1 MPSANRSSRTG
12 SQSHP
17 VRLLVIMAVIVAG
30 LAAWALWP
38 GQDNAVRLGL
48 DLRGGTQVIL
58 QPKAVQEGATI
69 TDDQLAQTVE
79 IIRQRVD
86 GVGVAEAEVTVQ
98 GSGDSAAIVVS
109 VPDVSQE
116 RLVELVG
123 RTALLDFRPVWTIQ
137 GPAPVG
143 PDGTP
148 ITEPQDPQDGG
159 EATSARIVQAPDNS
173 PEFEAEVAALDC
185 LDPVNLAG
193 GSPDDPEQWLGTCD
207 RDGAAKYS
215 LQPAF
220 IQGTNVTDAVAQ
232 LPQQGVGGWVVSLTF
247 DSEGSRALASASQEL
262 YLLPDCQ
269 PGGVSPCNAFAIVLD
284 GVVVS
289 APRFNEPIIGGQAQ
303 IEGDFTAQEAQD
315 LANVLSYGALPVTL
329 EVAEVTSVSATV
341 GGDQLRAGLIA
352 GAIGAV
358 LIVVFMLL
366 YYRILGIVAVLSL
379 VLAGGMSYLAFIAL
393 GKTVGF
399 TLTLAG
405 VAGAIVSIGITADCF
420 IIYFERIRDAL
431 RQGKS
436 MRQAAEAGWLA
447 TRRTILAADFVTLLA
462 AVVLYIVSVGNVRG
476 FAFTLGL
483 ITIIDLLVAFLFTY
497 PVTALICRS
506 TWMQRT
512 TWLTGL
518 RRTGRDSE
526 VLDAD
531 EAPVTARAGVES

>member
-12 SQSHP
+12 SQTHP
-17 VRLLVIMAVIVAG
+17 GRLLLIMALITAAV
-30 LAAWALWP
+30 AAWAFWP

-58 QPKAVQEGATI
+58 QPKAVQEGASI
-69 TDDQLAQTVE
+69 TDDQLAQTVQ

-98 GSGDSAAIVVS
+98 GSGDGAAIVVS

-123 RTALLDFRPVWTIQ
+123 RTALLDFRPVWTIL
-137 GPAPVG
+137 GPAPASLDDTTAPAPAPSG
-143 PDGTP
+143 DDT
-148 ITEPQDPQDGG
+148 
-159 EATSARIVQAPDNS
+159 ATSAQIVQAADNT
-173 PEFEAEVAALDC
+173 PEFQSEVAALDC
-185 LDPVNLAG
+185 LDPINQAG
-193 GSPDDPEQWLGTCD
+193 GSPDDPELWLGTCD
-207 RDGAAKYS
+207 TNGAAKYS

-247 DSEGSRALASASQEL
+247 DSEGARALAEASQEL
-262 YLLPDCQ
+262 YALPECS
-269 PGGVSPCNAFAIVLD
+269 PGGPSPCNAFAIVLD

-315 LANVLSYGALPVTL
+315 LANVLSYGALPVNL
-329 EVAEVTSVSATV
+329 EVVEVTSVSPTV
-341 GGDQLRAGLIA
+341 GSDQLRAGLIA
-352 GAIGAV
+352 GAIGAL
-358 LIVVFMLL
+358 LIVIFFLI
-366 YYRILGIVAVLSL
+366 YYRVLGIVAVLSL
-379 VLAGGMSYLAFIAL
+379 VLAGGLTYFLFVAL
-393 GKTVGF
+393 GKSVGF

-405 VAGAIVSIGITADCF
+405 VAGAIVSIGITADSF
-420 IIYFERIRDAL
+420 IIYYERIRDAL
-431 RQGKS
+431 REGKS
-436 MRQAAEAGWLA
+436 MRQAAEVGWSA

-483 ITIIDLLVAFLFTY
+483 ITVVDLLVAFLFTY
-497 PVTALICRS
+497 PLTVLICRS
-506 TWMQRT
+506 SWMQRT
-512 TWLTGL
+512 SWLTGL
-518 RRTGRDSE
+518 RRTDRSVDGKA
-526 VLDAD
+526 DA
-531 EAPVTARAGVES
+531 APIDDRSTAGVES